1 MPQTSRRRLRHLAL
15 APALL
20 AVALLAGCVQ
30 PSVTGSTSGPATPAV
45 GKVDDT
51 VYAAMKDGSVTIP
64 AVPVEKVPDQFQ
76 RQSVR
81 YDSDQPKGTII
92 VDPAQKFLYLITGNN
107 TAIRYGIGVGRAG
120 FEWSGEALVADKKP
134 YPTWYPPAEMIARKP
149 ELAKWKNGQPGSTQN
164 PLGAR
169 ALYLTSGGKDYGY
182 RIHGSPDWWS
192 IGKNASSGCIRMIHQ
207 DVIDLFNRVE
217 VGTKVIVL
225 TADSK
230 FPTKLTLPSPHKDGT
245 AATKAVAKPSE
256 VPAAAIPALVV
267 LPTPTVA
274 TSAAPA
280 ASAAITATTATTAA
294 AETTAPAADAA
305 APACKGALVNGVCPP
320 EN

>member
-1 MPQTSRRRLRHLAL
+1 MPQTSRPLLRHLAL
-15 APALL
+15 GPALL
-20 AVALLAGCVQ
+20 AVALLAGCVE

-64 AVPVEKVPDQFQ
+64 AVPAEKVPDQFQ

-92 VDPAQKFLYLITGNN
+92 VDPSQKFLYLITGNN

-120 FEWSGEALVADKKP
+120 FEWSGEAVVADKKP

-192 IGKNASSGCIRMIHQ
+192 IGTNASSGCIRMIHQ
-207 DVIDLFNRVE
+207 DVIDLFNRVP

-225 TADSK
+225 TASGEMPK
-230 FPTKLTLPSPHKDGT
+230 GLYIPKTIAP
-245 AATKAVAKPSE
+245 AKAVAKSKPMAAAVV
-256 VPAAAIPALVV
+256 VPAGAVPALKV
-267 LPTPTVA
+267 LPPPSITTGAPVA
-274 TSAAPA
+274 TPAVAPAATTTTTTAAPA
-280 ASAAITATTATTAA
+280 A
-294 AETTAPAADAA
+294 TAPV
-305 APACKGALVNGVCPP
+305 CKVPLVNGVCPP